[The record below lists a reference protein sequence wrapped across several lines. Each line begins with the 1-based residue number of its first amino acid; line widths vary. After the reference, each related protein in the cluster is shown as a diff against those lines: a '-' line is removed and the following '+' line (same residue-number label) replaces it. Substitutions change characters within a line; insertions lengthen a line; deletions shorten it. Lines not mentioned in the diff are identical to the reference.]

1 MTRLTVEDATAAGA
15 FEPDLSLWDA
25 WRPEEVAALLVGVQ
39 APWYVAAG
47 WAIDLFLGEER
58 RAHEDLEIA
67 VPRARFSEIAERLA
81 GFELFIPDG
90 DLTDPGLVW
99 PLANAPKALDGH
111 QQTWAREPATGV
123 WRLDV
128 FREPSEGDT
137 WIYRRDERIRLPY
150 SEVIERTGDGIPYAR
165 PEIVLLFKAKH
176 SDRPKDEADFAAVL
190 PSLEPDRRR
199 WLAESL
205 ALTHPS
211 HPWLERVQEPARSTR
226 ESNAAL

>member
-1 MTRLTVEDATAAGA
+1 MTRLTLGDATAAGA

-25 WRPEEVAALLVGVQ
+25 WRPEEVVALLVGVQ

-67 VPRARFSEIAERLA
+67 VPRERFSEIAERLA
-81 GFELFIPDG
+81 GFELFVPDG
-90 DLTDPGLVW
+90 GLTDPGLVW
-99 PLANAPKALDGH
+99 PLAQAPKALDGH
-111 QQTWAREPATGV
+111 QQTWVREPATGR

-150 SEVIERTGDGIPYAR
+150 SHVIERSADGIPYAC

-176 SDRPKDEADFAAVL
+176 SGLPKNEADFAAVL
-190 PSLEPDRRR
+190 PSLGQTRRR
-199 WLAESL
+199 WLAE
-205 ALTHPS
+205 ALMLVHPG
-211 HPWLERVQEPARSTR
+211 HPWLERV
-226 ESNAAL
+226 